1 MKKNVNHWTIIML
14 LGVLLLSCNT
24 QPPIQGAVV
33 SARSEAS
40 NIGIEIMKKGGNA
53 FDAAVATHMALAVC
67 YPNAGN
73 LGGGGF
79 AVVRTASGTVSTLD
93 FREKAP
99 MAAFR
104 DMYLDENQNVLS
116 ELSTLGGLA
125 VGVPGS
131 VAGLYALHQKGGKL
145 SWAEVLK
152 PAQKLAEKG
161 FIVTLLQA
169 NGLAAKR
176 DEIVSLN
183 GNETLFA
190 TPFKAND
197 TLRNLALASLLKRIA
212 QEGPSA
218 FYSGTH
224 ALAMVNTIN
233 AQGGVF
239 SLKDLETY
247 APVWRDPVVFRYK
260 DLTVYSM
267 GPPSSGGICLAQL
280 MGMVEHFPIATY
292 GFLSEK
298 ALQIMIEAERRS
310 FADRSL
316 YLGDS
321 DYVSVPTN
329 QLIDS
334 SYLKE
339 RMKSFSFEKATL
351 SSQIAPGMVVAEESD
366 ETTHFSILD
375 REGNAIAL
383 TTTINGNYGSKLY
396 VEDGG
401 YFLNNEMDDFSSKPG
416 VPNMF
421 GLIGGSANAIASG
434 KRMLSAMTPTIVERN
449 GQLSMVVGTPGGST
463 IITSVFQILMNVYEF
478 GLTLEEAVQAPRF
491 HHQWLPDEVILEP
504 EQFPKNLIQNLV
516 KKGYEIQEKKT
527 RIIGRVDAIY
537 RSPKGTISVAA
548 DPRGDDAS
556 AVVR

>member
-1 MKKNVNHWTIIML
+1 MKNIVKSWIINIV
-14 LGVLLLSCNT
+14 LGVLILSCNS
-24 QPPIQGAVV
+24 QRPIKAAVV

-40 NIGIEIMKKGGNA
+40 NIGVKIMQQGGNA

-79 AVVRTASGTVSTLD
+79 AVIRTASGTVSTLD

-99 MAAFR
+99 LNAFR
-104 DMYLDENQNVLS
+104 DMYLDENQNVIP
-116 ELSTLGGLA
+116 EQSTLGGLA

-145 SWAEVLK
+145 PWAEVIR
-152 PAQKLAEKG
+152 PAQQLAARG
-161 FIVTLLQA
+161 FVVTPQQA
-169 NGLAAKR
+169 KGLAVKR

-183 GNETLFA
+183 DTKTLFSK
-190 TPFKAND
+190 PFKAND
-197 TLRNLALASLLKRIA
+197 TIRNLALAALLKKIA
-212 QEGPSA
+212 DEGPNA

-224 ALAMVNTIN
+224 ALAVVHTVK
-233 AQGGVF
+233 AQGGILT
-239 SLKDLETY
+239 LKDLETY
-247 APVWRDPVVFRYK
+247 SPVWRDPIVFQYK
-260 DLTVYSM
+260 DLTIYSM

-280 MGMVEHFPIATY
+280 MGMLEPYPLSAY
-292 GFLSEK
+292 GFHSEK
-298 ALQIMIEAERRS
+298 ALQLMIEAEKRS

-321 DYVSVPTN
+321 DFVIVPTS

-334 SYLKE
+334 SYLRK
-339 RMKSFSFEKATL
+339 RMKSFSFEKATP
-351 SSQIAPGMVVAEESD
+351 SSQIAPGLLLAKETD

-375 REGNAIAL
+375 SYGNAIAL
-383 TTTINGNYGSKLY
+383 TTTLNGNYGSKLY

-421 GLIGGSANAIASG
+421 GLIGGSANAIAPS
-434 KRMLSAMTPTIVERN
+434 KRMLSAMTPTIVEQN
-449 GQLSMVVGTPGGST
+449 GQLSMVLGTPGGST
-463 IITSVFQILMNVYEF
+463 IITSIFQILMNVYEF
-478 GLTLEEAVQAPRF
+478 GLTLQEAVSAPRF
-491 HHQWLPDEVILEP
+491 HHQWFPDEVLLEP
-504 EQFPKNLIQNLV
+504 EKFPQNLIQNLT
-516 KKGYEIQEKKT
+516 KKGYEIQEKKS

-537 RSPKGTISVAA
+537 RLPNGIISVAA
-548 DPRGDDAS
+548 DPRGDDAA
-556 AVVR
+556 AVIR